1 MANPLHYVDVG
12 TGEPLVLIHGLAGD
26 HTAWLPYIE
35 QFKSQYRVI
44 AFDNLGAGRSA
55 PAPKGV
61 SLTDLATSTIALLDH
76 LGVSSCHVVGRS
88 MGGAVA
94 QEMARMQPDRL
105 KSMVFAA
112 SLAKLDPLG
121 QRLIENMRDLILWG
135 RSWSDWARMS
145 LPMFVSPKF
154 FNEKPEAMA
163 RVEKLL
169 SDESRDKQSYVN
181 LANAVLAFDS
191 TPWLGQIK
199 VPTFIM
205 AGRVDPICSMTC
217 TQWMI
222 DRMPHAKVQIFEETS
237 HFFLMEEPE
246 ASMSSIG
253 SWLKQAG

>member
-1 MANPLHYVDVG
+1 
-12 TGEPLVLIHGLAGD
+12 
-26 HTAWLPYIE
+26 
-35 QFKSQYRVI
+35 
-44 AFDNLGAGRSA
+44 
-55 PAPKGV
+55 
-61 SLTDLATSTIALLDH
+61 
-76 LGVSSCHVVGRS
+76 

-222 DRMPHAKVQIFEETS
+222 DRMPQAKVQIFEETS

-246 ASMSSIG
+246 TSMNSIG